1 MLSQWTNSVNE
12 DTKPNVK
19 MSRNYYCIDCKSSTR
34 NPRVYL
40 EHRRDFHQDSMTIH
54 KCKLCVYA
62 SKHSQKLTR
71 HMRTVHRDVVQ
82 SHGYPIGAAEHAL
95 GQPIFHAPNMLPSMQ
110 YDKSARMTTCKLCG
124 LYTANKS
131 ILMQHIHAQHSDV
144 KIYQCDQCEYSHYI
158 RDRFNRHHRY
168 HSMNY
173 VQCKLCEFQTI
184 YRWNLERH
192 MRHHVDSISMGFRC
206 KKCNFT
212 ASTKQSITAHEI
224 AHHSGPNVVQRQQQQ
239 QQSNNESNVL
249 RNVVQTPTS
258 SAMNSTMA
266 IDPIKQNKM
275 DGDESSMD
283 DDSAS
288 DFDASEFLEVVYDNV
303 QIQNP
308 KTPSFPT
315 AKPIVTAKRESAVE
329 WFQQPNA
336 CKTKIYYCTNCS
348 FR

>member
-1 MLSQWTNSVNE
+1 MLNEWMDLVNH
-12 DTKPNVK
+12 DIKPVK
-19 MSRNYYCIDCKSSTR
+19 MSRNYYCIDCKISTR

-71 HMRTVHRDVVQ
+71 HMRTVHRNVIQ
-82 SHGYPIGAAEHAL
+82 SNVHPIIAAAAENAL
-95 GQPIFHAPNMLPSMQ
+95 GQPIPAHASEVVPSMQ
-110 YDKSARMTTCKLCG
+110 YDKSARITTCKLCG

-131 ILMQHIHAQHSDV
+131 ILMQHIHTDHSNV
-144 KIYQCDQCEYSHYI
+144 QIFKCDQCEYSHYI

-206 KKCNFT
+206 RKCNFT

-224 AHHSGPNVVQRQQQQ
+224 AHHSGLNVVQRQQQQ
-239 QQSNNESNVL
+239 QNNNESNVL
-249 RNVVQTPTS
+249 QTQT
-258 SAMNSTMA
+258 ASTMPSSMVNE
-266 IDPIKQNKM
+266 PIKQNNNDASDDRDM
-275 DGDESSMD
+275 SMNVDG
-283 DDSAS
+283 AS
-288 DFDASEFLEVVYDNV
+288 DFDASDFLEVVYDNA
-303 QIQNP
+303 QTQKP
-308 KTPSFPT
+308 KNSNSFSAMPT
-315 AKPIVTAKRESAVE
+315 ARVE
-329 WFQQPNA
+329 QENAMELFQPRNA
-336 CKTKIYYCTNCS
+336 SKTQFYYCANCH

>member
-1 MLSQWTNSVNE
+1 MLNEWTNLINH
-12 DTKPNVK
+12 DIKPVK
-19 MSRNYYCIDCKSSTR
+19 MSRNYYCIDCKISTR

-71 HMRTVHRDVVQ
+71 HMRTVHRDVV
-82 SHGYPIGAAEHAL
+82 SNVRPIITENTL
-95 GQPIFHAPNMLPSMQ
+95 RQPIAHAPEMVQSLR
-110 YDKSARMTTCKLCG
+110 YDKSARITTCKLCG

-131 ILMQHIHAQHSDV
+131 ILMQHIHTDHSDV
-144 KIYQCDQCEYSHYI
+144 QIYRCDQCEYSHYI

-224 AHHSGPNVVQRQQQQ
+224 AHHSGLHVIQRQQ
-239 QQSNNESNVL
+239 QQSNNESKNVL
-249 RNVVQTPTS
+249 QTQTAS
-258 SAMNSTMA
+258 TMNSKAVTEL
-266 IDPIKQNKM
+266 IKQNN
-275 DGDESSMD
+275 DNDVGD
-283 DDSAS
+283 DDGAN
-288 DFDASEFLEVVYDNV
+288 DFDASAFLEIVYDNA
-303 QIQNP
+303 QTQKP
-308 KTPSFPT
+308 KVLNSSSAMPT
-315 AKPIVTAKRESAVE
+315 VMVKQENAIELFQKRSAS
-329 WFQQPNA
+329 N
-336 CKTKIYYCTNCS
+336 TKFYNCANCH